1 MFLNAKNIEHGAE
14 MINNSGDRFIP
25 IFNTL
30 NQVILE
36 YKLKNP
42 SMEDVDLLQSLNSIR
57 MFLKKRKIVLNSL
70 DREIFNALA
79 GIANLGRYNTR
90 DAIACLNMLQEN
102 VKRAM
107 GAGNSYIMALDT
119 H

>member
-1 MFLNAKNIEHGAE
+1 MFINPKYIEHGTE
-14 MINNSGDRFIP
+14 MVNNSGDRFIP

-42 SMEDVDLLQSLNSIR
+42 SMDDVDLLQSLNSIR
-57 MFLKKRKIVLNSL
+57 MFLKRRKMVLNSL

-79 GIANLGRYNTR
+79 GISSLGGYNTR
-90 DAIACLNMLQEN
+90 DAIASLNMLQEH
-102 VKRAM
+102 VKRVI
-107 GAGNSYIMALDT
+107 GNGNSYIMALDM